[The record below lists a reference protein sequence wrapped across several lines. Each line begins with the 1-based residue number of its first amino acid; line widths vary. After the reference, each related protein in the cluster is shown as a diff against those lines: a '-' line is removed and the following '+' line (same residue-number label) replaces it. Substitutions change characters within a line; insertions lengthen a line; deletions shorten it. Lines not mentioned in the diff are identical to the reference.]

1 VQTAIQNKTRTD
13 MPAEIKQTAD
23 INQNVKNVKTV
34 GTPFSDN
41 AKMTMRNVDVF
52 YGDKQAIHDV
62 SLDIGKNEVVAM
74 IGPSGCGKS
83 TFLRCINRMNDT
95 IESCRISG
103 EFKLEGQDIYDPK
116 QDVVPLRAR
125 VGIVFQKPNPFPK
138 SIYDNVAYGP
148 RVHGLATRR
157 SELDEI
163 VEGSLRKAGLWDE
176 VKDRLMSSGTGLSGG
191 QQQRLCIART
201 IAVSPEVILMDEPC
215 SALDP
220 IATAKIEELIAE
232 LSQNYTI
239 AIVTHSMQQA
249 ARVSDRTAYFHMG
262 KLIEVNDT
270 KRVFTNPEHD
280 LTEAYITGRFG

>member
-1 VQTAIQNKTRTD
+1 MKNETAGNEPVELHIKPEIEQTEFTG
-13 MPAEIKQTAD
+13 
-23 INQNVKNVKTV
+23 KTV

-41 AKMTMRNVDVF
+41 AKMSMRNVDVF
-52 YGDKQAIHDV
+52 YDDKQAIHDV

-83 TFLRCINRMNDT
+83 TFLRCLNRMNDT
-95 IESCRISG
+95 IESCRVSG
-103 EFKLEGQDIYDPK
+103 ELKLENQDIYHPK

-125 VGIVFQKPNPFPK
+125 VGMVFQKPNPFPK
-138 SIYDNVAYGP
+138 SIYDNVSYGP
-148 RVHGLATRR
+148 RIHGLASRKTD
-157 SELDEI
+157 LDEI
-163 VEGSLRKAGLWDE
+163 VETSLRRASLWEE
-176 VKDRLMSSGTGLSGG
+176 VKDRLHAPGTGLSGG

-232 LSQNYTI
+232 LSQNFTI

-249 ARVSDRTAYFHMG
+249 ARVSHRTAYFHMG
-262 KLIEVNDT
+262 KLVEVNNT

>member
-1 VQTAIQNKTRTD
+1 MKVVDNKSNLGNS
-13 MPAEIKQTAD
+13 PADEKDPQIEQDVT
-23 INQNVKNVKTV
+23 NLKTV
-34 GTPFSDN
+34 GNAFSKN
-41 AKMTMRNVDVF
+41 AKMSMRNVNVF
-52 YGDKQAIHDV
+52 YDDKQAIHDV

-83 TFLRCINRMNDT
+83 TFLRCMNRMNDT
-95 IESCRISG
+95 IDSCRIEG
-103 EFKLEGQDIYDPK
+103 DFKLEEDDIYHPK
-116 QDVVPLRAR
+116 QDVVALRAR

-148 RVHGLATRR
+148 KVHGLAT
-157 SELDEI
+157 SKTDLDEI
-163 VEGSLRKAGLWDE
+163 VETSLRRAGLWKE
-176 VKDRLMSSGTGLSGG
+176 VKDRLSAAGTGLSGG

-201 IAVSPEVILMDEPC
+201 IAVGPEVILMDEPC

-220 IATAKIEELIAE
+220 IATAKIEELMAE
-232 LSQNYTI
+232 LSQNFTI

-249 ARVSDRTAYFHMG
+249 ARVSQRTAYFHMG

-270 KRVFTNPEHD
+270 KRVFTNPEHE

>member
-1 VQTAIQNKTRTD
+1 MKTKTNEND
-13 MPAEIKQTAD
+13 PQIAQD
-23 INQNVKNVKTV
+23 VSGLQTV
-34 GTPFSDN
+34 GNVFSDN
-41 AKMTMRNVDVF
+41 AKMSMRNVNVF
-52 YGDKQAIHDV
+52 YDDNQAIHDV

-83 TFLRCINRMNDT
+83 TFLRCMNRMNDT
-95 IESCRISG
+95 IDSCRIEG
-103 EFKLEGQDIYDPK
+103 DFRLEKDDIYHPK
-116 QDVVPLRAR
+116 QDVVALRAR

-148 RVHGLATRR
+148 KVHGLASSKTD
-157 SELDEI
+157 LDEI
-163 VEGSLRKAGLWDE
+163 VEVSLRKAGLWAE
-176 VKDRLMSSGTGLSGG
+176 VKDRLTAPGTGLSGG

-201 IAVSPEVILMDEPC
+201 IAVGPEVILMDEPC

-220 IATAKIEELIAE
+220 IATAKIEELMAE
-232 LSQNYTI
+232 LSQNFTI

-249 ARVSDRTAYFHMG
+249 ARVSQRTAYFHMG

-270 KRVFTNPEHD
+270 KRVFTNPEHE

>member
-1 VQTAIQNKTRTD
+1 MKAVDNGSTLGNS
-13 MPAEIKQTAD
+13 PAQAKDPEIAQDVT
-23 INQNVKNVKTV
+23 NLKTV
-34 GTPFSDN
+34 GQAFSDN
-41 AKMTMRNVDVF
+41 AKMSMRNVNVF
-52 YGDKQAIHDV
+52 YDDKQAIHDV

-83 TFLRCINRMNDT
+83 TFLRCMNRMNDT
-95 IESCRISG
+95 IDSCRIEG
-103 EFKLEGQDIYDPK
+103 DFKLEEDDIYHPK
-116 QDVVPLRAR
+116 RDVVALRAR

-148 RVHGLATRR
+148 KVHGLAASKTD
-157 SELDEI
+157 LDEI
-163 VEGSLRKAGLWDE
+163 VETSLRRAGLWAE
-176 VKDRLMSSGTGLSGG
+176 VKDRLSAAGTGLSGG

-201 IAVSPEVILMDEPC
+201 IAVGPEVILMDEPC

-220 IATAKIEELIAE
+220 IATAKIEELMAE
-232 LSQNYTI
+232 LSQNFTI

-249 ARVSDRTAYFHMG
+249 ARVSQRTAYFHMG